1 MAKDKEQQPEQPQ
14 GPVKV
19 RVLVDHGEQLRCNT
33 VIEVDGPTA
42 ALLKRDGL
50 VDDDPAAVAA
60 CEGGS

>member
-1 MAKDKEQQPEQPQ
+1 
-14 GPVKV
+14 VKV
-19 RVLVDHGEQLRCNT
+19 RVLVDHGVLRCNT

-60 CEGGS
+60 CESGT